1 MNELLE
7 LISKGIPISTPLNIF
22 YNDIKELSNDKGK
35 FEKNINKEFDIYLN
49 FLKEKTIK
57 CDIDFFKSLCILS
70 NSETLEKEI
79 HFSPGAFISSLL
91 FNLNV
96 DNICKKEVNI
106 NIDTIKEINEI
117 LLPKMNERTEKLENI
132 SSEKA
137 LQRQFPMLYDKYI
150 NYQNFYNTAKKV
162 HGFLEDENI
171 STKNKFAFLS
181 NMKKDEEKYGA
192 INWDE
197 EYRKACNFNISNFC
211 KEYANAFRLLINNIE
226 DIIEYLYNTPISL
239 RKLNI
244 DKEKLELYIASNA
257 MDMCETKDSYIQQ
270 SFIYFVSNYFNK
282 NKGNKNSDKP
292 EIRTKIQKNDSI
304 KRSSQGELVTPRI
317 LYERYKKF
325 MKNHPDIKIIDFSR
339 IDFTGK
345 NLKEAE
351 TFLYHYL
358 SDLQANW
365 EIIPDID
372 VEFEK
377 GILNN
382 LLRTRH
388 KTEEEKKHHEKVLL
402 DLLIEKKELYDRAT
416 PFFRI
421 KGKNMFDGYIGFIY
435 SNGKVILDKFF
446 DNEKIGKIAENKAIY
461 IMNIED
467 FYRLSQFP
475 RRILMRDP
483 KVKRY
488 YHNGSWQDRIIS
500 EAYSESDQIEKTG
513 EELKR
518 LVKKGNISI

>member
-1 MNELLE
+1 M
-7 LISKGIPISTPLNIF
+7 
-22 YNDIKELSNDKGK
+22 
-35 FEKNINKEFDIYLN
+35 
-49 FLKEKTIK
+49 
-57 CDIDFFKSLCILS
+57 
-70 NSETLEKEI
+70 
-79 HFSPGAFISSLL
+79 
-91 FNLNV
+91 
-96 DNICKKEVNI
+96 
-106 NIDTIKEINEI
+106 
-117 LLPKMNERTEKLENI
+117 R
-132 SSEKA
+132 
-137 LQRQFPMLYDKYI
+137 
-150 NYQNFYNTAKKV
+150 
-162 HGFLEDENI
+162 
-171 STKNKFAFLS
+171 
-181 NMKKDEEKYGA
+181 
-192 INWDE
+192 
-197 EYRKACNFNISNFC
+197 RK
-211 KEYANAFRLLINNIE
+211 
-226 DIIEYLYNTPISL
+226 
-239 RKLNI
+239 
-244 DKEKLELYIASNA
+244 
-257 MDMCETKDSYIQQ
+257 IQQ

-304 KRSSQGELVTPRI
+304 KRSSQGELVTPKL

-325 MKNHPDIKIIDFSR
+325 LKNHPNIKIVDFSR

-372 VEFEK
+372 VEYERE
-377 GILNN
+377 IINRS
-382 LLRTRH
+382 LRARQ
-388 KTEEEKKHHEKVLL
+388 KTEEEKKYHEEVLL
-402 DLLIEKKELYDRAT
+402 DLLVEKKELYERAT

-421 KGKNMFDGYIGFIY
+421 KGKNTFDGYIGFIY

-446 DNEKIGKIAENKAIY
+446 DNEKSGKIAEYKAIY

-500 EAYSESDQIEKTG
+500 EAYSELDQVEKIG
-513 EELKR
+513 EELKS
-518 LVKKGNISI
+518 LVKKGKISI